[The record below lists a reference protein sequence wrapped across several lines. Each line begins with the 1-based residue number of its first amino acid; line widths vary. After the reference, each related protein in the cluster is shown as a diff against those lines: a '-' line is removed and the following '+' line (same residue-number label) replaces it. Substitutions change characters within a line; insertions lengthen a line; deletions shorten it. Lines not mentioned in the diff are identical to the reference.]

1 MSFFQFV
8 QGTFDRSFLVC
19 RKLVAK
25 IFQLLLSLEDHAIRL
40 IQLVDTLFLF
50 LIGLCV
56 RSSFFFHTLNFVV
69 AQTAGSLDTDTLYF
83 AGSFILSGYVQYT
96 VSVYIECN
104 LDLRNTTLCGRYSI
118 QVETTD
124 RLVIFS
130 QRTLTLQDV
139 DLNRR
144 LIVYGSRKC
153 LGLLGRDCRVR
164 LDQFSHYT
172 THCLNT

>member
-56 RSSFFFHTLNFVV
+56 RSSFLFHTLNFVV

-96 VSVYIECN
+96 VSVDIECN
-104 LDLRNTTLCGRYSI
+104 LDLRNTTLCG
-118 QVETTD
+118 
-124 RLVIFS
+124 
-130 QRTLTLQDV
+130 
-139 DLNRR
+139 
-144 LIVYGSRKC
+144 IVYGSRKC